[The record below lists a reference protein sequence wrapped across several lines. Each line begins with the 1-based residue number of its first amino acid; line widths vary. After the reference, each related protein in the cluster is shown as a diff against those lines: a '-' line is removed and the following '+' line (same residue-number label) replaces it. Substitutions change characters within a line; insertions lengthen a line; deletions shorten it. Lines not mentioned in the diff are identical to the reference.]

1 VAGTRPFIR
10 STRQRHDGRLLRR
23 AHRVVGRVRSEG
35 AWPRPGPD
43 ARLDVAER
51 EPDAV
56 PRDGCAHRICRE
68 VAASAPAVACAR
80 VQACNGRHK
89 SIDTDGPPLVPP
101 SHKPE
106 HAGRLHRASTCARRH
121 LDHDPTAAAVLR
133 QTRCTQEQA
142 SSPPTHMAP
151 LLAVCVRAPRTECIP
166 PHETRCRVSVVPA
179 WLPVHEVAVG
189 KVEAPVNACSRRP
202 GWQHV
207 QTTHSDAARVHAN
220 VTVPYRC
227 FGLPKS
233 IASNRYTVLCFPLQV
248 LSELLQKY
256 ARYSQ
261 QPGARACFL
270 RGIGDFPEP
279 SDI

>member
-35 AWPRPGPD
+35 AWRRPGPD

-106 HAGRLHRASTCARRH
+106 HAGRLHRASTCARRY

-142 SSPPTHMAP
+142 SVRQRTWHRCWQSVFTHLGQNVSHRMR
-151 LLAVCVRAPRTECIP
+151 LAV
-166 PHETRCRVSVVPA
+166 VSPSCP
-179 WLPVHEVAVG
+179 LG
-189 KVEAPVNACSRRP
+189 F
-202 GWQHV
+202 
-207 QTTHSDAARVHAN
+207 
-220 VTVPYRC
+220 PYT
-227 FGLPKS
+227 KS
-233 IASNRYTVLCFPLQV
+233 LSGRLKPL
-248 LSELLQKY
+248 
-256 ARYSQ
+256 
-261 QPGARACFL
+261 
-270 RGIGDFPEP
+270 
-279 SDI
+279 